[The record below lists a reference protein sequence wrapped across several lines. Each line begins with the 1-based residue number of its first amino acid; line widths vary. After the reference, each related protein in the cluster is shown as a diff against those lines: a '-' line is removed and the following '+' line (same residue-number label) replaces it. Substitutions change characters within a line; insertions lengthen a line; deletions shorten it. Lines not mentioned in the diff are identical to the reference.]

1 MRWTVGGGVEAS
13 ARRNSRS
20 GLARCKTSRMD
31 PIEAAEWALSL
42 PEIDPN
48 KPSPARIYDYWL
60 GGSQNFAVDRQV
72 GQRALAALPN
82 LADAIRANRAFLG
95 RVVHHLASELGV
107 TQFLDLGS
115 GVPTVGN
122 VHEVARYVDPTA
134 KVVYVD
140 VDPVAIAHAR
150 ALLADI
156 DGVEAILAD
165 LRQPE
170 NVLTHPLL
178 LETLDLAKPIAVL
191 MYAVLHF
198 IPDTEHPEAIV
209 RAYIEHAAPGSYL
222 ALSHGAPDT
231 GRPREQGTMLN
242 DYQQET
248 GVTFITRDADQI
260 TTWLTGLEIQPPG
273 LVTIDQW
280 RPEPDIE
287 KPEYVAMY
295 GVLARKPSAPPVD
308 ADQAASGEVS

>member
-1 MRWTVGGGVEAS
+1 
-13 ARRNSRS
+13 
-20 GLARCKTSRMD
+20 MD
-31 PIEAAEWALSL
+31 FIDAAEFALSL

-48 KPSPARIYDYWL
+48 KPSPARIYDFWL

-72 GQRALAALPN
+72 GQHALAALPN

-95 RVVHHLASELGV
+95 RVVHHLAADLGV

-122 VHEVARYVDPTA
+122 VHEVARFVNPTA
-134 KVVYVD
+134 KVLYVD
-140 VDPVAIAHAR
+140 IDPVAIAHAR
-150 ALLADI
+150 ALLAEV

-165 LRQPE
+165 LRRPE
-170 NVLTHPLL
+170 TVLGHPLL
-178 LETLDLAKPIAVL
+178 RETLDLSKPIAVL

-198 IPDTEHPEAIV
+198 IPDAEHPEAIV
-209 RAYIEHAAPGSYL
+209 RAYTDRAAPGSYL

-231 GRPREQGTMLN
+231 GRAREQNAMLN

-248 GVTFITRDADQI
+248 GVPFITRDADQI
-260 TTWLTGLEIQPPG
+260 TAWVAGLDIQPPG
-273 LVTIDQW
+273 LVTIDRW

-287 KPEYVAMY
+287 KPQYVAMY
-295 GVLARKPSAPPVD
+295 GVLARKPDTLPAGD
-308 ADQAASGEVS
+308 E

>member
-1 MRWTVGGGVEAS
+1 
-13 ARRNSRS
+13 
-20 GLARCKTSRMD
+20 MD
-31 PIEAAEWALSL
+31 PIDAAEWALSL

-48 KPSPARIYDYWL
+48 RPSPARIYDYWL

-82 LADAIRANRAFLG
+82 LQDAIRANRAFLG
-95 RVVHHLASELGV
+95 RVVHHLAADLGV

-122 VHEVARYVDPTA
+122 VHEVVRYVNPSA
-134 KVVYVD
+134 RVVYVD
-140 VDPVAIAHAR
+140 IDPIAIAHAR
-150 ALLADI
+150 ALLADV

-170 NVLTHPLL
+170 SVLSHPLVR
-178 LETLDLAKPIAVL
+178 ETLDLNAPIAVL

-198 IPDTEHPEAIV
+198 IPDAEHPEAIV
-209 RAYIEHAAPGSYL
+209 RAYIDRAAPGSYL
-222 ALSHGAPDT
+222 AVSHGAPDL
-231 GRPREQGTMLN
+231 GRPQEQDTMLN
-242 DYQQET
+242 DYQQST
-248 GVTFITRDADQI
+248 GVPFFTRKSDQI
-260 TTWLTGLEIQPPG
+260 AAWLSGLEIQPPG

-287 KPEYVAMY
+287 PPPYVAMY
-295 GVLARKPSAPPVD
+295 GVLGRKPDIRPADD
-308 ADQAASGEVS
+308 AG

>member
-1 MRWTVGGGVEAS
+1 
-13 ARRNSRS
+13 
-20 GLARCKTSRMD
+20 MD
-31 PIEAAEWALSL
+31 PIDAAEWALSL

-48 KPSPARIYDYWL
+48 RPSPARIYDYWL

-72 GQRALAALPN
+72 GQRALTALPN
-82 LADAIRANRAFLG
+82 LQDAIRANRAFLG
-95 RVVHHLASELGV
+95 RVVHHLAADLGV

-122 VHEVARYVDPTA
+122 VHEVARYVDPSA

-140 VDPVAIAHAR
+140 IDPIAIAHAR
-150 ALLADI
+150 ALLADV

-170 NVLTHPLL
+170 AVLSHPLL
-178 LETLDLAKPIAVL
+178 RETLDLGAPIAVL

-209 RAYIEHAAPGSYL
+209 RAYIDQAAPGSYL
-222 ALSHGAPDT
+222 AVSHGAPDLSQ
-231 GRPREQGTMLN
+231 PQEQDTMLS
-242 DYQQET
+242 DYQQST
-248 GVTFITRDADQI
+248 GVPFFTRDSGQI
-260 TTWLTGLEIQPPG
+260 TAWFAGLEIQPPG

-280 RPEPDIE
+280 HPEPDIE
-287 KPEYVAMY
+287 GPAHVAMY
-295 GVLARKPSAPPVD
+295 GVLGRKPD
-308 ADQAASGEVS
+308 ARPAGDAG